1 MKRYLLLLCTTF
13 VLNIYAQKIN
23 WNNIGP
29 FPKEERGEI
38 VLYNIEGEKC
48 SDVLYDRDSDY
59 RHFFYTESSIVPI
72 KENGLWGWVNREGKQ
87 IVPCKYNREL
97 WPFQFEN
104 ETCVCVT
111 NETTGLI
118 GVLNAYGETVVP
130 FEYNDIKTRNN
141 PGIMSNLFIVQKE
154 GKWGAVNKQGKIVIP
169 IIHDKPQHSDVD
181 KGIVFFEKGNKWGGY
196 DEYGNNVLPFIF
208 NYTADQPTEFK
219 DFSIVQALDKTW
231 FLCDKKGKMKKLN
244 IDANAEL
251 WTYPDDK
258 LLIVKEGKWDRL
270 FDIESNKY
278 VSPFFDQIC
287 LEYKNKFVADIRTA
301 NGYTSFIIN
310 DKGKRLFTH
319 EYDHC
324 HALDYG
330 YIKAEKN
337 GKFGIIDY
345 NDRIIVPFEYDDFND
360 VSALT
365 PNLFS
370 ATQNGKTGIIDLNN
384 RVVVDY
390 IYDDI
395 RMDKETGLLEVMKG
409 DKYSFLDDKYKL
421 AVPWVNDRLNL
432 GMEKYRYLYSI
443 EKSDVDENVPYNSI
457 RNDNTY
463 VVIIANENYTENNI
477 SKVQFARND
486 GKSVREYCTQTL
498 GIPLKNI
505 KYIEDGTLNNIRSAI
520 SWVGGMVKTQEKRPN
535 VIFYYTGHG
544 MPDEETKNA
553 YILPSDGI
561 ANDYQSGYSLELLYK
576 QLGDLPTAQTI
587 VLIDAC
593 FSGTSREGQM
603 MLADSKGVVIKSNPV
618 QPEGNMIVMA
628 ASQGDETAHLYK
640 KKKHGLFTY
649 FLLKKLQETH
659 GNASLGDLE
668 TYVTKKVSQQ
678 SLIEKGRPQTPS
690 VSVSNSLNGIWK
702 SLKLY

>member
-29 FPKEERGEI
+29 FPKEERGGI

-169 IIHDKPQHSDVD
+169 IIHDEPQHSDVD

-244 IDANAEL
+244 IDANADLRTTPE
-251 WTYPDDK
+251 DN
-258 LLIVKEGKWDRL
+258 LLIVTEGKWDRL

-278 VSPFFDQIC
+278 VSPFFDEIG
-287 LEYKNKFVADIRTA
+287 LEYKNKFMASPIGKG
-301 NGYTSFIIN
+301 NGYIIIN
-310 DKGKRLFTH
+310 DKGQRVSSRVYENRAF
-319 EYDHC
+319 EY
-324 HALDYG
+324 YG
-330 YIKAEKN
+330 YIRVEKD
-337 GKFGIIDY
+337 GKYGVIDY
-345 NDRIIVPFEYDDFND
+345 NDRIIVPFEYDAFND
-360 VSALT
+360 ISALT
-365 PNLFS
+365 PYLFS
-370 ATQNGKTGIIDLNN
+370 STKNGKTGIIDLNN

-390 IYDDI
+390 IYDQID
-395 RMDKETGLLEVMKG
+395 MDEETGLLEVMKG

-421 AVPWVNDRLNL
+421 AAPWVNDRLNL
-432 GMEKYRYLYSI
+432 GIEKYRYLYSI